1 MKKTIS
7 AVAPQRARAILNTM
21 GESGAPPLEGLELV
35 TVGLEEYLQVIEEE
49 YLGRLL
55 GEAGGSAF
63 RLVQGSYGAGK
74 THFLSCVRSLA
85 QRHGFLTC
93 SVNLSPRECPYQ
105 DALRVYQVAWANLS
119 WRYRAGQRVG
129 EGLNAEAE
137 GEELQVRGAEA
148 ILRLIAQGQVESE
161 LAGPWGEIPV
171 ENYTFRRVAGRL
183 VEAYRQGRE
192 EEAELLEHWL
202 SGQAGSDR
210 QLLRQ
215 LGIYDEVASDNAFP
229 ILRSLVALMTA
240 LGFPGVVFL
249 FDEVDIQ
256 ISSANAQQ
264 MRAIGDNLRQ
274 LIDLCASSRLGKVIF
289 FYATPPEFMQVEV
302 SAYPALQ
309 QRLARPL
316 NMSKASP
323 QSVVIDL
330 EGAQREP
337 ATFFKELG
345 LKLLD
350 LAQIAW
356 SWDEPQR
363 ELQEANL
370 GRLVDFMSQQVF
382 SGGYR
387 LFVKFWLALLQ
398 EQYALQPHPLT
409 EERCEELLHN

>member
-1 MKKTIS
+1 M
-7 AVAPQRARAILNTM
+7 
-21 GESGAPPLEGLELV
+21 
-35 TVGLEEYLQVIEEE
+35 
-49 YLGRLL
+49 
-55 GEAGGSAF
+55 
-63 RLVQGSYGAGK
+63 
-74 THFLSCVRSLA
+74 
-85 QRHGFLTC
+85 
-93 SVNLSPRECPYQ
+93 
-105 DALRVYQVAWANLS
+105 
-119 WRYRAGQRVG
+119 G